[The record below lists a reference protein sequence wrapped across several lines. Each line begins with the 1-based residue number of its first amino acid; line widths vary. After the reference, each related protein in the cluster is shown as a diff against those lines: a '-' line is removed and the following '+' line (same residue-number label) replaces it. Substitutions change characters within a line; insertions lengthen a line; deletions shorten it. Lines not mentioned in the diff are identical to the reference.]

1 AKIRRL
7 LCVLF
12 LRLGPVSA
20 DTGQT
25 GRCAAVTPR
34 RFPAPWSAE
43 LQPNC
48 FIVRDA
54 ADFEQGW
61 GKEAPRLEW
70 RAWGQFAQQRHEDC
84 ASHCALPSAPA
95 RRTIASLR

>member
-1 AKIRRL
+1 MSP
-7 LCVLF
+7 C
-12 LRLGPVSA
+12 
-20 DTGQT
+20 
-25 GRCAAVTPR
+25 

-43 LQPNC
+43 LQPNYYV
-48 FIVRDA
+48 VRDA
-54 ADFEQGW
+54 DGASNKVGE
-61 GKEAPRLEW
+61 KEAPRLEW